1 MLNFAKDDAGRRIV
15 GDIRASQTGGLYMI
29 HEIFT
34 NFHDMVVNKL
44 GDYEQARKFVGGTI
58 QKILFDMWAVAL
70 GIFHFKL
77 NILFLFATT
86 YYLNLPHRKNIN

>member
-1 MLNFAKDDAGRRIV
+1 MPTAIDGNFIYGPDIDTNLGTRDANMLNFAKDDAGRRKV
-15 GDIRASQTGGLYMI
+15 GDVRASQTGGLYMM

-34 NFHDMVVNKL
+34 HFHDMAVDEL

-70 GIFHFKL
+70 GI
-77 NILFLFATT
+77 
-86 YYLNLPHRKNIN
+86 